1 MSDNFE
7 NNYFKSMNQSTEPEK
22 TTEPEPLKE
31 NVQDIQET
39 AVEKEQTLDNGN
51 DNSQTVSETSH
62 DAVTESE
69 KTPDIESTVGNNQEH
84 TVPQPEQQSA
94 QTQMPPNYQRG
105 YYQPPTAP
113 SQQYSQQYNGYNPPV
128 YNQQP
133 YTNQPYYN
141 VPTPPQPQK
150 NKKGLKFFIA
160 GIAIVFIFACFA
172 IGVSLIRDGKNSVDK
187 TQTTTDAV
195 VNENVPEITNNST
208 PEYSASSGKILSG
221 VEIAEKVKPCVV
233 GVVVYTSHSNN
244 SAGEGSGIVIS
255 RDDNGEYTYIAT
267 CAHVIDMEGLNVKIQ
282 TENGESYD
290 AEIVGLDTRTDI
302 GVLRVRTN
310 KLLVAE
316 LGNSDALKVGE
327 PIYAIG
333 NPGGVEFAGSF
344 TGGFVSAIDRPV
356 SSEIGYTMKCIQHDA
371 AINPGNS
378 GGALINSYG
387 QVIGINSLKI
397 TAADYEGMGFAI
409 PISSALEIINSLMK
423 HGYVPN
429 RPKLGITYYSVT
441 ASATYSWIAQINGLP
456 AGTLII
462 NEISNDS
469 SLYGTEARQYDMIIA
484 VDGKKLTTADVLLE
498 KIDNGKVGDTFTLTL
513 CRVNNDYTITKFDVD
528 VTLVE
533 DKGTP
538 QTTTTTS
545 PQVNPFEDFY
555 GFGY

>member
-7 NNYFKSMNQSTEPEK
+7 NNYFKSMNQGEQNNNSADETNQTENTPVIQNDETVNSTVDEPTVE
-22 TTEPEPLKE
+22 
-31 NVQDIQET
+31 
-39 AVEKEQTLDNGN
+39 AVNNEDE
-51 DNSQTVSETSH
+51 
-62 DAVTESE
+62 AVTEKVTEDEPS
-69 KTPDIESTVGNNQEH
+69 
-84 TVPQPEQQSA
+84 QPESVNA
-94 QTQMPPNYQRG
+94 QPYAQPQTPPNYQRG
-105 YYQPPTAP
+105 YYQPPVTPAQP
-113 SQQYSQQYNGYNPPV
+113 YTQQYGGYNPPP
-128 YNQQP
+128 YSQQNPP
-133 YTNQPYYN
+133 YSQQPYYN
-141 VPTPPQPQK
+141 TPTPPQPKK
-150 NKKGLKFFIA
+150 NRKGLKVFIA
-160 GIAIVFIFACFA
+160 GLVIVFIFACVA
-172 IGVSLIRDGKNSVDK
+172 IGISLLRDDNKVNPDMNTS
-187 TQTTTDAV
+187 DAV
-195 VNENVPEITNNST
+195 QNENVPEITNNST
-208 PEYSASSGKILSG
+208 PEYSVSDGKILSG

-255 RDDNGEYTYIAT
+255 RDENGEYTYIAT

-282 TENGESYD
+282 TENGESYE
-290 AEIVGLDTRTDI
+290 AEVVGLDTRTDI

-310 KLLVAE
+310 KLPVAE

-327 PIYAIG
+327 PIFAIG

-344 TGGFVSAIDRPV
+344 TGGYVSAIDRPV

-378 GGALINSYG
+378 GGALVNSYG

-397 TAADYEGMGFAI
+397 TATDYEGMGFAI
-409 PISSALEIINSLMK
+409 PISSALEIINNLMK

-484 VDGKKLTTADVLLE
+484 VDGEKLTTADVLLE
-498 KIDNGKVGDTFTLTL
+498 KIDKGKVGDAFTLTL
-513 CRVNNDYTITKFDVD
+513 CRVNNDYTITKFDVK

-538 QTTTTTS
+538 TSTTTTS
-545 PQVNPFEDFY
+545 PQINPFEDFY